1 MPLTSVE
8 IGAKLQAASQKLSAG
23 DARGAHELLA
33 ELVKDTPQVAEAHF
47 MLGVIAA
54 GRGEHKG
61 ALAAFR
67 NTLKL
72 KPGFVQAVAQSA
84 RSLDALGRREEAL
97 KAAEQAVGAQDAY
110 SLDTVGVV
118 LTRAGLHE
126 RAVEVYARAARAG
139 SGAGY
144 WYNYAAALQ
153 FVGKLEEA
161 RAAYRECLKR
171 DANHGPAWAGLVQI
185 TRQTREENEIAQLTR
200 IAQRYTQDVQA
211 TRVLGHALAKA
222 HEDLGEYSQAM
233 AWLQR
238 AKAGLRGRHDA
249 RADEALFVA
258 AERSAATAGGKGF
271 ASAAPIFV
279 VGMPR
284 TGTTLVERILTSHSE
299 VESAGELNDFPDG
312 LRRATGAAGGGMI
325 TPEMIERAAS
335 ADMEAVGRGY
345 MAAVKGA
352 LGFGGR
358 FVDKLPLNAFL
369 APLILRALPDARVI
383 CLRRHPADAVLS
395 NYRQDFGVSA
405 DMLDYTFDL
414 EAAATYYAGWDRMVR
429 RFAEA
434 LPKDRFTEV
443 AYEDIVADLEDQVRR
458 LLDFCGLGFEE
469 ACLHFED
476 NAAPVATA
484 SAAQVRQ
491 PIYASSVGRW
501 RKYRPA
507 IDPALKVLVEAGV
520 MSADELA

>member
-1 MPLTSVE
+1 MPMTPIE

-23 DARGAHELLA
+23 DARGAHGLLV
-33 ELVKDTPQVAEAHF
+33 ELVKAAPQVAEAHF

-54 GRGEHKG
+54 GRGEHKA
-61 ALAAFR
+61 ALAAFG

-84 RSLDALGRREEAL
+84 RSLDALGRRAEAL
-97 KAAEQAVGAQDAY
+97 RAVEQAASAQDAY
-110 SLDTVGVV
+110 SLDTIGVV

-139 SGAGY
+139 NGPGY

-153 FVGKLEEA
+153 YVGKFDEA

-185 TRQTREENEIAQLTR
+185 TKQTREANEISQLTR
-200 IAQRYTQDVQA
+200 IAELHAKDVQA

-222 HEDLGEYSQAM
+222 YEDIGDYSEAM
-233 AWLQR
+233 AWLQG
-238 AKAGLRGRHDA
+238 AKAGLRGKYDA
-249 RADEALFVA
+249 RADAALFA
-258 AERSAATAGGKGF
+258 AVEASATAPTGKGF
-271 ASAAPIFV
+271 AGAAPIFV

-284 TGTTLVERILTSHSE
+284 TGTTLVDRILTSHSE
-299 VESAGELNDFPDG
+299 LESAGELNDFPD
-312 LRRATGAAGGGMI
+312 LLKRVVGAAGGRMI
-325 TPEMIERAAS
+325 TPEMIERAGA
-335 ADMEAVGRGY
+335 ADMEALGRGY
-345 MAAVKGA
+345 MAAVKAA

-358 FVDKLPLNAFL
+358 FVDKLPLNSFL
-369 APLILRALPDARVI
+369 APLILQALPDARVI

-414 EAAATYYAGWDRMVR
+414 EAAATYYAGWDRMMK

-434 LPKDRFTEV
+434 LPEDRFTEV
-443 AYEDIVADLEDQVRR
+443 AYEDIVADLEGQVRR
-458 LLDFCGLGFEE
+458 LLDFCGLDFEE

-501 RKYRPA
+501 KKYRPA
-507 IDPALKVLVEAGV
+507 IDPALKVLVDAGV
-520 MSADELA
+520 MRPDELA

>member
-1 MPLTSVE
+1 MPLTPVE
-8 IGAKLQAASQKLSAG
+8 IGAKLQAASRKLSAG
-23 DARGAHELLA
+23 DARGAHALLA
-33 ELVKDTPQVAEAHF
+33 ELVKAAPQVAEAHF

-54 GRGEHKG
+54 GRGEHKA
-61 ALAAFR
+61 ALAAFG

-97 KAAEQAVGAQDAY
+97 KAAEQAAGAQDAY

-126 RAVEVYARAARAG
+126 RALEVYARAARAG
-139 SGAGY
+139 NGAGY

-153 FVGKLEEA
+153 FVGKFEEA

-171 DANHGPAWAGLVQI
+171 DADHGPAWAGLVQI
-185 TRQTREENEIAQLTR
+185 TRQTREANEIAQLTH
-200 IAQRYTQDVQA
+200 IAERHANDVQA

-222 HEDLGEYSQAM
+222 HEDLGEYSEAM

-238 AKAGLRGRHDA
+238 AKARLRGKHDA
-249 RADEALFVA
+249 RADEALFAA
-258 AERSAATAGGKGF
+258 AERSVEAPEGNGF
-271 ASAAPIFV
+271 PGAAPIFV

-284 TGTTLVERILTSHSE
+284 TGTTLVDRILTGHSE
-299 VESAGELNDFPDG
+299 VESAGELNDFPDA
-312 LRRATGAAGGGMI
+312 LRRATGAEAKGLI
-325 TPEMIERAAS
+325 SPELIERAAS

-345 MAAVKGA
+345 MAAVKSA
-352 LGFGGR
+352 MGFSGR

-383 CLRRHPADAVLS
+383 CLRRHPADTVLS

-405 DMLDYTFDL
+405 DMLDYAFDL
-414 EAAATYYAGWDRMVR
+414 EAAAKYHVGWGRMMNQFAG
-429 RFAEA
+429 A
-434 LPKDRFTEV
+434 LPKNRFIEV
-443 AYEDIVADLEDQVRR
+443 AYEDLVADLEGQVRR

-469 ACLHFED
+469 ACLHFEE

-484 SAAQVRQ
+484 SAAQARQ
-491 PIYASSVGRW
+491 PIYASSIGRW

-507 IDPALKVLVEAGV
+507 IDPALQVLVDGGV
-520 MSADELA
+520 MRAEELI